1 MATLRVLGV
10 DPGSVRTGYGLIER
24 DGTRLRLITAGTL
37 TAGEKAP
44 LEERLLLIHTGL
56 VALIAEHAPQAAAVE
71 DIFMAKFP
79 NAALKLGHAR
89 GVVLLAIAQAGLAV
103 HPYPPAVVKRS
114 IVGKGAA
121 DKTQVARIVGAML
134 GLPPGELPGI
144 DATDALAIALTHA
157 QAARMHAALVTSTPA
172 KKATKQPT
180 GSAGPRRALKAR
192 AAPKT
197 DH

>member
-10 DPGSVRTGYGLIER
+10 DPGSVRTGYGIIER

-56 VALIAEHAPQAAAVE
+56 VALITDHAPHAVAVE

-89 GVVLLAIAQAGLAV
+89 GVALLAIEWGGMSAPVSPTRVAAAV
-103 HPYPPAVVKRS
+103 AASTRTATPTRS
-114 IVGKGAA
+114 HCAA
-121 DKTQVARIVGAML
+121 PRCSATMPTRAVARCSSS
-134 GLPPGELPGI
+134 
-144 DATDALAIALTHA
+144 ATT
-157 QAARMHAALVTSTPA
+157 
-172 KKATKQPT
+172 
-180 GSAGPRRALKAR
+180 
-192 AAPKT
+192 
-197 DH
+197 

>member
-1 MATLRVLGV
+1 MAVLRVLGV
-10 DPGSVRTGYGLIER
+10 DPGSVRTGYGVIER

-44 LEERLLLIHTGL
+44 LEERLLTIHTGL
-56 VALIAEHAPQAAAVE
+56 RALIDEYAPGAAAVE

-89 GVVLLAIAQAGLAV
+89 GVALLAIAQAGMSV

-134 GLPPGELPGI
+134 GLTELPGI

-157 QAARMHAALVTSTPA
+157 QAARMHAALAPA
-172 KKATKQPT
+172 AKLA
-180 GSAGPRRALKAR
+180 SAAKSGRPGAPRRAAKGR
-192 AAPKT
+192 PPPKT
-197 DH
+197 GR

>member
-10 DPGSVRTGYGLIER
+10 DPGSVRTGYGIIER
-24 DGTRLRLITAGTL
+24 DGTRLRLIVAGTL

-44 LEERLLLIHTGL
+44 LEQRLLLIHTGL

-89 GVVLLAIAQAGLAV
+89 GVALLAIAQAGLDV
-103 HPYPPAVVKRS
+103 HPYPPSVVKRS

-157 QAARMHAALVTSTPA
+157 QAARMHSALATSTPA
-172 KKATKQPT
+172 KKPAA
-180 GSAGPRRALKAR
+180 GAGPRRALKGR
-192 AAPKT
+192 IPPKT
-197 DH
+197 GR